1 MGDFGFFDLMG
12 DLGETG
18 CLASKHGCGGFG
30 ILLSILIL
38 IGLPF
43 YFYEEYQVKKEKD
56 TKVLV
61 VKIAKEMDI
70 NTLHTT
76 KTDSWGNKFR
86 IVKEKKLLRY
96 NLTVTSAGRDEVFDT
111 SDDIAVTKWRR

>member
-1 MGDFGFFDLMG
+1 MNLFDI
-12 DLGETG
+12 DVG
-18 CLASKHGCGGFG
+18 CSGLC
-30 ILLSILIL
+30 ILLGIFMI

-43 YFYEEYQVKKEKD
+43 HLYENHQIKKRKD

-61 VKIAKEMDI
+61 VKIAKEIDI

-111 SDDIAVTKWRR
+111 SDDITVTKWRR